1 MLYHGSNHLILDAI
15 EPRMSFGYK
24 RLVYAT
30 EDYFYALVRA
40 GNFNM
45 ERFLLYEDYV
55 GKDKPFRLV
64 EIIPG
69 AFKEVFDVSGYI
81 YEVDDDLFETYGD
94 QTEFISNQSV
104 KVIKTIKIDNVWNEM
119 MKHAEHYE
127 LISYDNSEEHW
138 KTVRGGK
145 DGYLKRRTE
154 RLNKVR
160 EACSK

>member
-1 MLYHGSNHLILDAI
+1 
-15 EPRMSFGYK
+15 
-24 RLVYAT
+24 
-30 EDYFYALVRA
+30 
-40 GNFNM
+40 M

-69 AFKEVFDVSGYI
+69 AFKEAFDVSGYI
-81 YEVDDDLFETYGD
+81 YEVDDNLFETYGD
-94 QTEFISNQSV
+94 QTEFVSNQSV
-104 KVIKTIKIDNVWNEM
+104 KVVKTIKIDNVWNEM